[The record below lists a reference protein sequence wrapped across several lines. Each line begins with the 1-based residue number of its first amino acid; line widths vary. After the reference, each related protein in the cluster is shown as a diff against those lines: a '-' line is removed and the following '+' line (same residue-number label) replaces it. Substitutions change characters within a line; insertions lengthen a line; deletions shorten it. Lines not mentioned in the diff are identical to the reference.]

1 MVRAGFQGVSS
12 HMRLSCA
19 PVRSTTS
26 LQTKGKSNEA
36 VHQYCIGRG
45 LSIKHR
51 RLIPQPQ
58 LQLLFRLKSGYVRPQ
73 DKKFSEGFHSVL
85 LSFRVAIVSMLRR
98 QARERRDYLYRRAL
112 QLRDASI
119 AEKRALLKRSLAT
132 GKPLDPSLANDK
144 SLRKDFKYDES
155 QDNETAE
162 AQRSLDDE
170 YSMLSG
176 LTDPRPLVTTSR
188 SPSTRLAG
196 FSKEIRLL
204 LPTAIRL
211 NRGNLI
217 LPNLL
222 SSAKAAA
229 LSDIILLH
237 EHRGTPTAM
246 TISHLP
252 HGPTASFSLHNVVLR
267 ADIPNAS
274 RGTVSESYPHLIF
287 EGFSTPLGRRVVQIL
302 KHIFPPRDGAHKV
315 GNRVVTFKNVDDSVE
330 VRHHVFVQTSYRE
343 VELAEVGP
351 RMTMR
356 CFEIR
361 GGTLEKESGG
371 EVEWAL
377 TQYTRTGRKKNYM

>member
-1 MVRAGFQGVSS
+1 M
-12 HMRLSCA
+12 
-19 PVRSTTS
+19 
-26 LQTKGKSNEA
+26 
-36 VHQYCIGRG
+36 I
-45 LSIKHR
+45 
-51 RLIPQPQ
+51 
-58 LQLLFRLKSGYVRPQ
+58 
-73 DKKFSEGFHSVL
+73 
-85 LSFRVAIVSMLRR
+85 RR

-112 QLRDASI
+112 QLKDASI
-119 AEKRALLKRSLAT
+119 AEKRALLKKSLMT
-132 GKPLDPSLANDK
+132 GKPLDVSIVSDK
-144 SLRKDFKYDES
+144 SLHKDYKYDES
-155 QDNETAE
+155 LDQESSE
-162 AQRSLDDE
+162 VQRSIDDE

-176 LTDPRPLVTTSR
+176 LSDPRPLVTTSR
-188 SPSTRLAG
+188 SPSTRLSA
-196 FSKEIRLL
+196 FSKEVRLL
-204 LPTAIRL
+204 LPTSIRL

-222 SSAKAAA
+222 SSARAAS

-246 TISHLP
+246 TVSHLP

-287 EGFSTPLGRRVVQIL
+287 EGFSTRLGKRVVQIL
-302 KHIFPPRDGAHKV
+302 RHIFPPREGLHKV
-315 GNRVVTFKNVDDSVE
+315 GNRVVTFKNIEDSIE
-330 VRHHVFVQTSYRE
+330 VRHHVFVQTGYRD

-361 GGTLEKESGG
+361 GGTLEKDAGG

-377 TQYTRTGRKKNYM
+377 TQYTRTGRKKDYL